1 MSGAGARG
9 TGLGGLW
16 LALAGALILTPDAML
31 MRLSG
36 LETGAMLGW
45 RGLCMGSV
53 LVLFWGLST
62 GDRRGDLAALRSAPG
77 LGIAACQFFNSLFFC
92 LGIALAPVAAV
103 LLGVA
108 VVPVWAAL
116 LGWMLLGERAGLRT
130 WATIAAVL
138 LGIAIAMSGHGGD
151 GISWDAR
158 AGLGI
163 GLGLLVALML
173 ALNFVIL
180 RKHHHVPIP
189 LAIGAGALVAG
200 VGATTFYGGAMWAG
214 TVWPMLMTGAVVLPA
229 SFMLLSQAS
238 RQVSAA
244 VVSLLLLLETV
255 LGPLWVWLAV
265 GEAPGARMLW
275 GGALVVGAL
284 ALFLLHRARR
294 ARR

>member
-1 MSGAGARG
+1 MIGGAGRG
-9 TGLGGLW
+9 IW

-31 MRLSG
+31 MRLSQM
-36 LETGAMLGW
+36 ETGPMLGW
-45 RGLCMGSV
+45 RGLCMG
-53 LVLFWGLST
+53 LVLIAGWALST
-62 GDRRGDLAALRSAPG
+62 RDRRGDLALLCSTPG

-116 LGWMLLGERAGLRT
+116 LGWVLLGERAGPRT
-130 WATIAAVL
+130 WATIVAVL
-138 LGIAIAMSGHGGD
+138 LGIGIAISGHGGA
-151 GISWDAR
+151 GLRWDAQ

-180 RKHHHVPIP
+180 RKHHTVPIP
-189 LAIGAGALVAG
+189 LAIGAGALTAG
-200 VGATTFYGGAMWAG
+200 IGATALYGGEMLSAH
-214 TVWPMLMTGAVVLPA
+214 VWPMLVTGMVVLPS
-229 SFMLLSQAS
+229 SFMLLSLAS
-238 RQVSAA
+238 RQISAA

-265 GEAPGARMLW
+265 GEAPSLRMLW
-275 GGALVVGAL
+275 GGGLVIVALT
-284 ALFLLHRARR
+284 LFLLHRARM